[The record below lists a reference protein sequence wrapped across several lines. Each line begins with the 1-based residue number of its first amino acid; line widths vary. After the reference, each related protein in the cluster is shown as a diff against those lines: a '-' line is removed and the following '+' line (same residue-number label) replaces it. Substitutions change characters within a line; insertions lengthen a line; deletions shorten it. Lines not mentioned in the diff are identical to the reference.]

1 MRTVSA
7 AAGKAQSVRRRART
21 WSRMVFSR
29 ERMSVRHAASAGAA
43 THKPRYIARMS
54 KARVTNLR
62 KHYPELAPDK
72 DYPPLKSKSLKGR
85 VSPAEWEARV
95 DCACAKT

>member
-1 MRTVSA
+1 
-7 AAGKAQSVRRRART
+7 
-21 WSRMVFSR
+21 
-29 ERMSVRHAASAGAA
+29 
-43 THKPRYIARMS
+43 MS

-72 DYPPLKSKSLKGR
+72 GR

>member
-1 MRTVSA
+1 
-7 AAGKAQSVRRRART
+7 
-21 WSRMVFSR
+21 
-29 ERMSVRHAASAGAA
+29 
-43 THKPRYIARMS
+43 MS